1 MEAIL
6 HNSSLKTNFNLYN
19 RVLRIKHRFRTI
31 EKRRNEI
38 NSSLTADKQEIT

>member
-6 HNSSLKTNFNLYN
+6 HNSSLKTNFYN
-19 RVLRIKHRFRTI
+19 RVLRIKHRFLTI

-38 NSSLTADKQEIT
+38 NRSLMADKQEIK